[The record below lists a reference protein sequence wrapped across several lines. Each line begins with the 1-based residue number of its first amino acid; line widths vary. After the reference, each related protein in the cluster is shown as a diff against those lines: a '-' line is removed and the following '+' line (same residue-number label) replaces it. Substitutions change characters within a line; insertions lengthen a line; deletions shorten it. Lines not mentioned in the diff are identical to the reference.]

1 MKHISQNSFVMER
14 KGLKNKGKTFTFQA
28 PLSFKLGSTFFILKM
43 MTKHSTQSRNFN
55 EHKRRKKKENICISV
70 GEHGAKFHAVSLH
83 WEQSP
88 RRIRC
93 NIKDGWTQRRMK
105 ISKTTKSRP

>member
-1 MKHISQNSFVMER
+1 MER

-55 EHKRRKKKENICISV
+55 EHKRRKKKRTSVSQLENMEPSFMPCLFI
-70 GEHGAKFHAVSLH
+70 ENN
-83 WEQSP
+83 
-88 RRIRC
+88 RRVASDAIL
-93 NIKDGWTQRRMK
+93 KMDGR
-105 ISKTTKSRP
+105 SAE